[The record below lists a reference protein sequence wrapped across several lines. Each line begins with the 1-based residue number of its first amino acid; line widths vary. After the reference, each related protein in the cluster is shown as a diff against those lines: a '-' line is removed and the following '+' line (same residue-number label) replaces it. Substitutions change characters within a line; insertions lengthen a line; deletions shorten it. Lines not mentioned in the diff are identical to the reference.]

1 MNTTQSQRPRLPQ
14 NSEVDFAQST
24 ELETSVLGGFI
35 RLETNGD
42 FHGVEKRDFV
52 NDSSRL
58 FFDVMTGLPAVTL
71 TGMIE
76 ELKARGV
83 YGQVGAE
90 LSALWDDAAR
100 TVGGLE
106 AEISKLKEL
115 TLRRTV
121 QKKAGLLVDQAAK
134 GDLTDLLKIGDV
146 ISEILHQG
154 PTGTALDPLSQLGG
168 YYPSLNDLFLEEL
181 PAPEPIV
188 FGVTRGQIGMLN
200 AITNKG
206 KTTFLENACL
216 QLVAG
221 RPWYPFV
228 PELPEDTEARR
239 VVFIDWESTPSEQQ
253 KDLAT
258 MCRDIPNEARDRFI
272 PIIGPTINEESLNL
286 SLKAHMAHLV
296 AVLRVLKPDVVVID
310 TVTAAFELF
319 SENDN
324 AEIARKI
331 SRPLRHLARVA
342 DCAVLASHHLG
353 KPSGKESEIREEAYS
368 GRGGSQFGGFARAV
382 YTIREDKTRGEGYI
396 ILTPGK
402 VKGRKFDP
410 VLFRLNFETRWFEQI
425 ESAEP
430 VLKQGFA
437 TVDEVVA
444 YVRGKG
450 GATTSDIYSAFEGR
464 GEKRT
469 IDERIHKAESTKLIH
484 KSSFKGA
491 WHVRNAQC
499 ASNKC
504 AAQTELADCVNEN

>member
-1 MNTTQSQRPRLPQ
+1 MSFATGSKEIDLPY
-14 NSEVDFAQST
+14 S
-24 ELETSVLGGFI
+24 LEIEKSVLGAFL

-52 NDSSRL
+52 AESSQL

-71 TGMIE
+71 NGMIE
-76 ELKARGV
+76 ELQRKGV
-83 YGQVGAE
+83 YGRVGAE
-90 LSALWDDAAR
+90 LTALWDDAPR
-100 TVGGLE
+100 TVPGLE
-106 AEISKLKEL
+106 SEITQLKEL

-146 ISEILHQG
+146 IAETLHQR
-154 PTGTALDPLSQLGG
+154 PKGTSLDPLTELGG
-168 YYPSLNDLFLEEL
+168 YYPSLNDLFLEDL
-181 PAPEPIV
+181 PAPEQIV
-188 FGVTRGQIGMLN
+188 FGVPRGQVGMLN

-228 PELPEDTEARR
+228 PDTVPRR
-239 VVFIDWESTPSEQQ
+239 VVYIDWESTPSEQQ

-258 MCRDIPNEARDRFI
+258 MCSDIPLEARANFI

-296 AVLRVLKPDVVVID
+296 AALHVLKPDVVVID

-353 KPSGKESEIREEAYS
+353 KQSLSERDNQGREEAYS

-402 VKGRKFDP
+402 IKGRKFDP
-410 VLFRLNFETRWFEQI
+410 VLFRLNFDTRWFERI
-425 ESAEP
+425 ETVEP
-430 VLKQGFA
+430 VMKPGLA
-437 TVDEVVA
+437 TVDEIVA
-444 YVRGKG
+444 FVMGKG
-450 GATTSDIYSAFEGR
+450 STSTKAIYDAFEGR
-464 GEKRT
+464 GGKRT
-469 IDERIHKAESTKLIH
+469 IDVRLDKAESTKLLH
-484 KSSFKGA
+484 KSSPKSP
-491 WHVRNAQC
+491 WHVWSAQC
-499 ASNKC
+499 ASNEC
-504 AAQTELADCVNEN
+504 AAQMSVAHCALGEETENADD